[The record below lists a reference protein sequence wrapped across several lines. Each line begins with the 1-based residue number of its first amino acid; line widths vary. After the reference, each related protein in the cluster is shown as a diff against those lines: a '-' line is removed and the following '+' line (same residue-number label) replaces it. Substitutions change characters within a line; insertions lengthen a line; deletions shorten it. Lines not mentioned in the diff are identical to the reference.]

1 MAPLDAPIMEMLD
14 CTFHAF
20 FVPERILWKDFEEFI
35 TTGANGNEQP
45 VRPYLNWG
53 PTTVGSSGP
62 LAPSSLHDY
71 LGFPTVQ
78 NTTIPSSGLQFDAAP
93 FLAYQMIYQDYFR
106 DDNLIQPAFEFPVSS
121 GPLATVGSF
130 NLRDQAASI
139 RYRAWSKDYFTSAL
153 TSPQLGGDVSV
164 PLVGEAPV
172 QLKSNG
178 VNLGVWSDQNGN
190 TTSGA
195 GDLQVASTG
204 QTIKSVSGGAAQNVN
219 YNPNG
224 TLIANLSGVS
234 SVTINNLRLAV
245 ATQQWKERMI
255 TGGSR
260 YKEQLYSMFGV
271 ISPDA
276 RLQRPEYL
284 GKLRMNLQ
292 IGEVFQTSQTTAES
306 PQGEMTG
313 RSNTYCSGFMFK
325 KYNFKEHG
333 WLLILMS
340 IKPRATYQQGLSRKL
355 SKKNWYD
362 FAWPILSNL
371 GEQPVLNK
379 EIYYNPTLPDTE
391 SSSNNAVFGY
401 QSRYS
406 EYKFIHSSVHGDFRT
421 SLNFWHL
428 GRIFTSQPGLN
439 RDFIE
444 VRPHDFNRIF
454 AVTSQPGT
462 APYSDRFWY
471 QILFDIRCNR
481 PIPRFARPGGFTI

>member
-35 TTGANGNEQP
+35 TTGANGTTQP
-45 VRPYLNWG
+45 VRPFIRTVS
-53 PTTVGSSGP
+53 TTVTSAHPMLS
-62 LAPSSLHDY
+62 SSLHDY
-71 LGFPTVQ
+71 LGFPPYVVGQTVAEQ
-78 NTTIPSSGLQFDAAP
+78 EWDALP
-93 FLAYQMIYQDYFR
+93 YLAYQMIYQEYFR
-106 DDNLIQPAFEFPVSS
+106 DDNLISPDIEFPVSS
-121 GPLATVGSF
+121 GLYNGNSVLS
-130 NLRDQAASI
+130 L

-190 TTSGA
+190 TSGGA
-195 GDLQVASTG
+195 GDLQVAATG

-292 IGEVFQTSQTTAES
+292 IGEVFQTSQTTDTS

-313 RSNTYCSGFMFK
+313 RSNTYGSGFMFK

-340 IKPRATYQQGLSRKL
+340 IKPRATYQQGLNRKL

-379 EIYYNPTLPDTE
+379 ELFFNPSLPNSET
-391 SSSNNAVFGY
+391 SLNNQVFGY

-406 EYKFIHSSVHGDFRT
+406 EYKFINSSVHGDFRN
-421 SLNFWHL
+421 SLSFWHL

-444 VRPHDFNRIF
+444 VRPQDFNRIF
-454 AVTSQPGT
+454 AVTSHSGSS
-462 APYSDRFWY
+462 PYKDRFWY

>member
-35 TTGANGNEQP
+35 TTGANGTEQP
-45 VRPYLNWG
+45 VRPFFQNPSG
-53 PTTVGSSGP
+53 TITSNSRFSS
-62 LAPSSLHDY
+62 SSLFDY
-71 LGFPTVQ
+71 LGYPSFSVGDTVVPQ
-78 NTTIPSSGLQFDAAP
+78 DFDALP
-93 FLAYQMIYQDYFR
+93 FLAYQMIYQEYFR
-106 DDNLIQPAFEFPVSS
+106 DENLIPPAIEFPVPSGVISPSS
-121 GPLATVGSF
+121 VSVNYYELLS
-130 NLRDQAASI
+130 L

-178 VNLGVWSDQNGN
+178 INLGVWSDHNGN
-190 TTSGA
+190 TVGGA
-195 GDLQVASTG
+195 GDLQVAAPG
-204 QTIKSVSGGAAQNVN
+204 NTIKSVSGGAAQNIN

-271 ISPDA
+271 LSPDA

-292 IGEVFQTSQTTAES
+292 IGEVFQTSQTTDSS

-313 RSNTYCSGFMFK
+313 RSNTYGSGFMFK

-333 WLLILMS
+333 WILILMS

-371 GEQPVLNK
+371 GEQPIFNK
-379 EIYYNPTLPDTE
+379 ELYFNPSLPNSE
-391 SSSNNAVFGY
+391 SSVNNNVFGY

-406 EYKFIHSSVHGDFRT
+406 EYKFINSSVHGDFRN

-444 VRPHDFNRIF
+444 VRPADFNRIF
-454 AVTSQPGT
+454 AVTSQPGQS
-462 APYSDRFWY
+462 PYSDRFWY